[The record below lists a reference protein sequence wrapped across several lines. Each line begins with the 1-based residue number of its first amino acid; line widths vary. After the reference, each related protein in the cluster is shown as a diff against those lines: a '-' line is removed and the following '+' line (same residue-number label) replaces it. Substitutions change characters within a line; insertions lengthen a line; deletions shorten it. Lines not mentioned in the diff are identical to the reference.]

1 MESLKPLR
9 LIPKEPEMNDLDY
22 NLLKSKILKLTKLDI
37 NSYKTQ
43 QMRRRLDAYILKQNF
58 PSVAEYCVMLEKS
71 PDKQREILD
80 YMAIN
85 VSEFFRDT
93 VHFNNLRKT
102 IFPMLMHDSHRLNI
116 WSAACSCGQEPY
128 TLAMILEEITP
139 GAQHRIIA
147 TDLDESALK
156 IARNGGPY
164 TPYDVRN
171 VEKNFLLKYFTING
185 GNYFVNESL
194 KKKIVFKHHNLL
206 CDPFEINYDL
216 IICRNVIIYFSEPV
230 RDNLYLKF
238 REALKPNGILFLG
251 GSEVVLKPG
260 QAGYQMLSPSFY
272 RKGNWVDAEPKH
284 SRAFCEVN
292 Q

>member
-1 MESLKPLR
+1 
-9 LIPKEPEMNDLDY
+9 MNDQEY
-22 NLLKSKILKLTKLDI
+22 TTLKDKILKLTKLDI

-43 QMRRRLDAYILKQNF
+43 QMRRRLDAYVLKQNYPNIAAF
-58 PSVAEYCVMLEKS
+58 CNALEQY

-102 IFPMLMHDSHRLNI
+102 ILPLLLSNSRRLNI

-128 TLAMILEEITP
+128 SLAMILEEISP
-139 GAQHRIIA
+139 GVQHRIVA

-156 IARNGGPY
+156 QARNGGPY
-164 TPYDVRN
+164 LPYDVRN
-171 VEKNFLLKYFTING
+171 VEKPILNKYFTLINN
-185 GNYFVNESL
+185 NYVVNENI
-194 KKKIVFKHHNLL
+194 KKRIIFKHHNLL
-206 CDPFEINYDL
+206 CDPFENSYDL

-238 REALKPNGILFLG
+238 RDALKSNGILFLG
-251 GSEVVLKPG
+251 GSEVVLKPMQQG
-260 QAGYQMLSPSFY
+260 FGMLSPSFY
-272 RKGNWVDAEPKH
+272 RKIEMEDANAK
-284 SRAFCEVN
+284 RARNYCEVTK
-292 Q
+292 

>member
-1 MESLKPLR
+1 
-9 LIPKEPEMNDLDY
+9 MNDQEY
-22 NLLKSKILKLTKLDI
+22 TLLKSKILKLTKLDI

-43 QMRRRLDAYILKQNF
+43 QMRRRLDAYVLKQNY
-58 PSVAEYCVMLEKS
+58 PNVATFCNMLEQN

-93 VHFNNLRKT
+93 VHFNNLRKNILPLLLT
-102 IFPMLMHDSHRLNI
+102 TSRRLNI

-128 TLAMILEEITP
+128 SLAMILEEISP
-139 GAQHRIIA
+139 GVQHRIVA

-156 IARNGGPY
+156 QARNGGPY
-164 TPYDVRN
+164 IPYDVRN
-171 VEKNFLLKYFTING
+171 VEKPILDKYFS
-185 GNYFVNESL
+185 FVNNAYLVNENI
-194 KKKIVFKHHNLL
+194 KKRIIFKHHNLL
-206 CDPFEINYDL
+206 CDPFENNYDL

-238 REALKPNGILFLG
+238 REALKNNGILFLG

-260 QAGYQMLSPSFY
+260 QQGYGMLSPSFY
-272 RKGNWVDAEPKH
+272 RKIDAEDATAK
-284 SRAFCEVN
+284 RTREFGEVKK
-292 Q
+292 